1 VNLSIIHPRLL
12 STLVLYEPVIVE
24 LTLKGPNP
32 AKYPALRKDIWDSRE
47 KAESA
52 LRRGL
57 SKWDPRVAERFLRYG
72 LRAVPTPLYNKQT
85 HPDLP
90 DNAVTLTTTKHHESW
105 GYTTPNTEPESAGLD
120 RLLLPDWDV
129 EKERPYAFSR
139 PECWSSMRN
148 LPFVRPSVFWVFG
161 EYSYISSREAE
172 EVKMRVTGTG
182 PGGSGGA
189 AKGMVEKALLEKG
202 GHNLVFEQVDWS
214 ARVGADWIGRWFR
227 GWLADEEFWDTYQSK
242 RSDAEMLRLSD
253 ASLKMS
259 EMTNGARRV
268 KGKL

>member
-1 VNLSIIHPRLL
+1 MNLSIIHPRLL

-24 LTLKGPNP
+24 LTLEGPNP
-32 AKYPALRKDIWDSRE
+32 GKYSALRKDIWDSPE

-57 SKWDPRVAERFLRYG
+57 SKWDTRVAERFLRYG

-85 HPDLP
+85 HPNLAE
-90 DNAVTLTTTKHHESW
+90 NAVTLTTTKHHESW
-105 GYTTPNTEPESAGLD
+105 GYTIPNVEPESAGLD

-148 LPFVRPSVFWVFG
+148 LPFVRPSVFWVFA
-161 EYSYISSREAE
+161 ENSYVSSREAE
-172 EVKMRVTGTG
+172 DVKMRVTGTG

-189 AKGMVEKALLEKG
+189 AKGMVEKVVLEKG
-202 GHNLVFEQVDWS
+202 GHNIIFEQVDRS
-214 ARVGADWIGRWFR
+214 AKVGADWIGRWFR
-227 GWLADEEFWDTYQSK
+227 GWLADEEFWGTYQSK
-242 RSDAEMLRLSD
+242 RSDAEMLRMSD
-253 ASLKMS
+253 AAFKVSQMS
-259 EMTNGARRV
+259 NGAMRMKAR
-268 KGKL
+268 L

>member
-1 VNLSIIHPRLL
+1 M
-12 STLVLYEPVIVE
+12 STLVLYEPVI
-24 LTLKGPNP
+24 LNSAIRGPNP
-32 AKYPALRKDIWDSRE
+32 AKYPALRKDLWDSRE

-57 SKWDPRVAERFLRYG
+57 SKWDTRVSERFLRHG

-85 HPDLP
+85 HPDLSE
-90 DNAVTLTTTKHHESW
+90 NAVTLTTSKHHESW
-105 GYTTPNTEPESAGLD
+105 GYTTPSTEPESAGLD
-120 RLLLPDWDV
+120 RFLLPDWDV
-129 EKERPYAFSR
+129 EEERPYAFSR
-139 PECWSSMRN
+139 PECFSSMRN

-161 EYSYISSREAE
+161 EDSYVTSRKAE
-172 EVKMRVTGTG
+172 DAKMRVTGTG

-227 GWLADEEFWDTYQSK
+227 GWVADEEFWGTYQSK
-242 RSDAEMLRLSD
+242 RSDAEMLRMSD
-253 ASLKMS
+253 AAFKVSKMLGG
-259 EMTNGARRV
+259 TGRI